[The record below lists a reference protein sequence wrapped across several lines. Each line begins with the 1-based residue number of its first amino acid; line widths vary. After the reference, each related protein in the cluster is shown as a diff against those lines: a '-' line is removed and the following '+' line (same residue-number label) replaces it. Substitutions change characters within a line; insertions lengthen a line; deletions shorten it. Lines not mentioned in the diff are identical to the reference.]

1 MKVSV
6 ICVADR
12 PDRLPLLVWS
22 LIAQTHRDWELIIL
36 DQSERGDV
44 ARHCSSAFELPG
56 RAISVVQ
63 TERVGDW
70 GYTAKQ
76 GAAKALASGDALL
89 FPQDDAY
96 YVPTALATLVASIQ
110 SGAAIALCGWLY
122 DLFGFA
128 PMPPVPA
135 IGHVDVGGFMVRRE
149 VFLADGWPS
158 TRQTAD
164 GEFVEA
170 LVASGATV
178 GTCPGVL
185 YVRC

>member
-1 MKVSV
+1 MRVSV

-12 PDRLPLLVWS
+12 PERLPVLVWS

-36 DQSERGDV
+36 DQSAEGDV
-44 ARHCSSAFELPG
+44 ARHCQSALALAG
-56 RAISVVQ
+56 RAISVVR
-63 TERVGDW
+63 TDRVGDW

-76 GAAKALASGDALL
+76 AAAKALASGDAFL

-96 YVPTALATLVASIQ
+96 YVPTALATLVAALEP
-110 SGAAIALCGWLY
+110 GARVALCGWLY

-128 PMPPVPA
+128 PMPPHPA
-135 IGHVDVGGFMVRRE
+135 IGHVDVGGFLVRRD
-149 VFLADGWPS
+149 VFLATGWPS

-164 GEFVEA
+164 GEFIVEVAAGGGVA
-170 LVASGATV
+170 L
-178 GTCPGVL
+178 CPGVL